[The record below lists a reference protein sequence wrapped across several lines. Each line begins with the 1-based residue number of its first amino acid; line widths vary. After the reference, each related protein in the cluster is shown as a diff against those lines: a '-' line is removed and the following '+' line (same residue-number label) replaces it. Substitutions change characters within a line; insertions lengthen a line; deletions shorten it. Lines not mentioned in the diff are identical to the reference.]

1 MIHREQR
8 TEGAGR
14 AETGAPRVTDTT
26 IPIIYI
32 AANQYSGSTLLAFL
46 LNAHPE
52 VTSAGHTTGWEGL
65 SDDFVCSCGSRLPDC
80 PFFRLVREN
89 FDEAGLPF
97 QFDGWLPT
105 KYTVSSWSRLD
116 RLVFENLPKIKSAR
130 LEHTRDRLVRKV
142 PFVRRTVET
151 SARANVL
158 FVQSALSYANASV
171 YADNSHSPYRARRLA
186 EIPGFK
192 VYPVHLV
199 RDIRGVA
206 LSTHQNLGW
215 DIEFTALHW
224 MRVQEQI
231 VRVLTTTPA
240 FAQRASDYRNVVVHY
255 EDLCD
260 EPGASVNRV
269 IEPLGLTASSGS
281 DSFKDVEHHILGNR
295 MRFDAGIVRKSER
308 WKRELSAS
316 TCRAI
321 ERRCRAYARNSIYRD
336 SLERILD
343 HMFEG

>member
-1 MIHREQR
+1 
-8 TEGAGR
+8 
-14 AETGAPRVTDTT
+14 
-26 IPIIYI
+26 
-32 AANQYSGSTLLAFL
+32 
-46 LNAHPE
+46 
-52 VTSAGHTTGWEGL
+52 
-65 SDDFVCSCGSRLPDC
+65 LPDC
-80 PFFRLVREN
+80 PFFRFVRES
-89 FDEAGLPF
+89 FDEAGHPF
-97 QFDGWLPT
+97 EFDGWLPT

-142 PFVRRTVET
+142 PLVRRTVEA
-151 SARANVL
+151 SDQANAL
-158 FVQSALSYANASV
+158 FVQSALRYANASV

-186 EIPGFK
+186 AIPGFK

-240 FAQRASDYRNVVVHY
+240 FAHRASDYRNVVVHY
-255 EDLCD
+255 DDLCD
-260 EPGASVNRV
+260 EPQASVNRL
-269 IEPLGLTASSGS
+269 IEPLGLRASTGWT
-281 DSFKDVEHHILGNR
+281 SFKEGEHHILGNR
-295 MRFDAGIVRKSER
+295 MRFDIGVVQKSER

-321 ERRCRAYARNSIYRD
+321 ERRCRTYARNSSCREP
-336 SLERILD
+336 LERILD